1 MPHISRY
8 KLNDVYIPSVSTITS
23 GLKKDGLE
31 RWYRKLGFEEA
42 DKQSKEARELG
53 TEVAEMFEAY
63 RKVRTKPRKKFLKT
77 VLNEWLQWG
86 EGWDGVMLLPEI
98 HLVNTID
105 NYHGSPDLVYK
116 DGESWSIGDDKC
128 KKRFADYGLLMNEH
142 AYAMCNMIHDT
153 ETDELKP
160 VPWAVPIQKITFW
173 TYSPETGR
181 LYPHEHQF
189 DEKVYHDFLIC
200 RAMYDTNKKAEQ
212 FFNLNAVTL
221 PEEVKVN
228 EGQ

>member
-1 MPHISRY
+1 MPHISRF
-8 KLNDVYIPSVSTITS
+8 KLNGSYIPSVSTVT
-23 GLKKDGLE
+23 GALAKPGLE
-31 RWYRKLGFEEA
+31 RWFRKLGFEEA
-42 DKQSKEARELG
+42 DRQSKEAREQG

-63 RKVRTKPRKKFLKT
+63 RKVRKQPRKKFLKT

-86 EGWDGVMLLPEI
+86 EGWDGVMLVAEP

-116 DGESWSIGDDKC
+116 DGEAWSIGDDKC

-153 ETDELKP
+153 ETDEIKP
-160 VPWAVPIQKITFW
+160 VPWSVPIQRITFW

-181 LYPHEHQF
+181 LYPHEHTF
-189 DEKVYHDFLIC
+189 DEAVYGDFLRC
-200 RAMYDTNKKAEQ
+200 RNMYDTNKTAEHYFQ
-212 FFNLNAVTL
+212 ENAITL
-221 PEEVKVN
+221 PEETNV
-228 EGQ
+228 

>member
-1 MPHISRY
+1 M
-8 KLNDVYIPSVSTITS
+8 STVTGS
-23 GLKKDGLE
+23 LAKPGLE
-31 RWYRKLGFEEA
+31 RWFRKLGFQEA

-63 RKVRTKPRKKFLKT
+63 RKVRAKPRKKFLKT

-86 EGWDGVMLLPEI
+86 EGWTGSILVPEA
-98 HLVNTID
+98 HLVNTVD
-105 NYHGSPDLVYK
+105 KYHGSPDLVYK

-128 KKRFADYGLLMNEH
+128 KRRFADYGLLMNEH

-160 VPWAVPIQKITFW
+160 VPWTVPIQKITFW

-181 LYPHEHQF
+181 LFAHEHPF
-189 DEKVYHDFLIC
+189 DDAVYHDFLIC
-200 RAMYDTNKKAEQ
+200 RAMWDTNKKADKY
-212 FFNLNAVTL
+212 FGDNAILL

-228 EGQ
+228 EAQ